1 MAGCTPSPIKS
12 EVKGTVTVND
22 QPVIEGQIAFHP
34 ADGKGS
40 SAAGRIE
47 YGLYSVKVSPGEK
60 IVEIFGQ
67 REIPGRYGEELVDG
81 KKVLMKEDY
90 IPARYNTKSELKVT
104 IPAAS
109 STQDFH
115 LQPE

>member
-1 MAGCTPSPIKS
+1 M
-12 EVKGTVTVND
+12 VND

-47 YGLYSVKVSPGEK
+47 YGSYSLKVSPGEK

-81 KKVLMKEDY
+81 KKVLMREEY
-90 IPARYNTKSELKVT
+90 IPARYNTKSELRVT
-104 IPAAS
+104 V
-109 STQDFH
+109 STRPSTENFS